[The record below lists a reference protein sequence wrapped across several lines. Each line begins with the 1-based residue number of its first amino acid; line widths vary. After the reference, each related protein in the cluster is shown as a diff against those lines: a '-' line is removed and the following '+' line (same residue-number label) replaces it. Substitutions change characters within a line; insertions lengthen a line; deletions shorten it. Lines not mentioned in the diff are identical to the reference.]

1 MISNATPRGKSHLAR
16 SLRGSDCSGVCF
28 CIFVETWTCQTCVG
42 HVPLHVVS
50 DRNQKL
56 STNRPRSNLLIMHF
70 DAFCTF
76 CTSMFVFFGFL
87 SRQGML
93 TLLAITARPLV
104 WKSDHLQ
111 PLGPLALKLIIV
123 VTVCRCQMCLVTRRA
138 SSSCPNP
145 LTLMWLGDVG
155 SMSTAE
161 ELWCMT
167 WYQNVSNIVK
177 QISRII

>member
-1 MISNATPRGKSHLAR
+1 MIPNATPRGKSHLAR

-104 WKSDHLQ
+104 WEVRPSPTSGAPCSEIDHSSNCLQVPNVPCDEEGLKQLPKSTD
-111 PLGPLALKLIIV
+111 PDV
-123 VTVCRCQMCLVTRRA
+123 VGRCWEYVD
-138 SSSCPNP
+138 S
-145 LTLMWLGDVG
+145 
-155 SMSTAE
+155 
-161 ELWCMT
+161 
-167 WYQNVSNIVK
+167 
-177 QISRII
+177 